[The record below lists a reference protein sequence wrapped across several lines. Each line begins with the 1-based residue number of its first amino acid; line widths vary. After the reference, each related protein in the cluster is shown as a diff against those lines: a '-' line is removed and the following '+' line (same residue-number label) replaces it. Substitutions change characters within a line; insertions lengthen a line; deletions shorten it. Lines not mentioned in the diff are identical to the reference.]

1 MSTDQTG
8 TNASTDSGQGSAP
21 LSDAFVAVP
30 AGNRSRR
37 SQSRLVEAPE
47 GSARLSVRRS
57 SRVASSKSQPSQT
70 NSSNASTQDII
81 VAPPGVKRKPGYVYQ
96 MLPPVS
102 EEPGSAATPTG
113 SNGNASGFR
122 DTAIPQLDP
131 MAGMSTLANRKR
143 SASSAAPGSA
153 RQAPMAK
160 HLASAADFSPSHFIE
175 PVSEDRIPATSP
187 SHHHRDSPPSHQHPN
202 LPSPM
207 KVEPQ
212 HEMESQRLSTPL
224 SSPILQDPLVQ
235 DASPMVVQTPSR
247 HCSASFRTRDSNAA
261 WAAAQGLLPI
271 TETFMAPGY
280 VPAPVVGGVT
290 YSIHSPHK
298 RQLTVPR
305 SDVGRQ
311 LFGEHIGTR
320 TQRQATPARQ
330 HEHQP
335 DMHGVRF
342 ITPLHAYTDLCIV
355 RSAGATAYTC

>member
-30 AGNRSRR
+30 AGNKSRR
-37 SQSRLVEAPE
+37 GQSQLVEAPK

-70 NSSNASTQDII
+70 NSSNASAQDIV

-102 EEPGSAATPTG
+102 EEPGSAATPAG
-113 SNGNASGFR
+113 SYGNASGFR

-175 PVSEDRIPATSP
+175 PVSEDRIPAVSP
-187 SHHHRDSPPSHQHPN
+187 SRNLD

-207 KVEPQ
+207 KVEPP

-235 DASPMVVQTPSR
+235 NTSPMVIQTPSQR
-247 HCSASFRTRDSNAA
+247 RSASFRTRDSNAA

-290 YSIHSPHK
+290 YSIHSPQK
-298 RQLTVPR
+298 RQLTIPR
-305 SDVGRQ
+305 SNVGRQ
-311 LFGEHIGTR
+311 LFGEHIGTCM
-320 TQRQATPARQ
+320 QRQATPARQ
-330 HEHQP
+330 HQHQP
-335 DMHGVRF
+335 VMHGVRS
-342 ITPLHAYTDLCIV
+342 ITPFAMHLL
-355 RSAGATAYTC
+355 TCA